1 MQRLFVM
8 FPDRAPGVGLVLLR
22 LGLCA
27 AVLTLPM
34 ASTGWLQLASTG
46 WLQLAS
52 LAAACL
58 LLVGVWTPL
67 AAVALLLMMGL
78 HAASHWAWLP
88 LPVAL
93 LLLGPGAY
101 SLDARRFGRR
111 VLRQPLGG
119 SSGRDHPKE

>member
-34 ASTGWLQLASTG
+34 APTG

-67 AAVALLLMMGL
+67 AAVALLLMMAL
-78 HAASHWAWLP
+78 HVASHWAWLP

-111 VLRQPLGG
+111 VLRQPPGG